1 MAWLLD
7 TNVLSGLRRLQPE
20 PRVDNRVRPMFD
32 GRFIAATSIEHGL
45 TLVTRDR
52 RGFDRVRVPVVNP
65 WGTG

>member
-1 MAWLLD
+1 
-7 TNVLSGLRRLQPE
+7 
-20 PRVDNRVRPMFD
+20 MFD